1 MADDDVDL
9 DCPICLEPYNL
20 ESREPKVLTCS
31 GAHEL
36 CQACALKMRCD
47 GSVGGRDIKC
57 PHCRETISAGRPIN
71 TNRGLVAA
79 LKQKVIAEQERY
91 QLKADAA
98 AAKAEAAAAQAAA
111 AKAAAAR
118 AREYAV
124 VNADPASQRKEP
136 SHRSVRPPNKRRRR
150 REREDQDPFAA
161 ETAAARQQ
169 TLLLVIGALM
179 LLIAVSIGLWVGH
192 RSNAEY
198 VTQVS
203 YSEVEK
209 DIMSRTKRERDARYK
224 QLQADAQ
231 MMTTE
236 EMMNYVSLSTD
247 IKRNKDDPYGDG
259 DQSEHKVESP
269 EGHALRNVWSVGA
282 DYAEV
287 VQTSMIHRLCLLGSV
302 KSVERLIQRSEGAER
317 QRLLE
322 KRVSV
327 LRVTPLMATVTAR
340 RFLPKEALREIP
352 ASNHIQIA
360 RLLLQA
366 GARTE
371 ARDLAGHTAF
381 LKAVG
386 DFPNPTSWAIAKEI
400 LMRGGDIDARNR
412 FGETALMRR
421 TCVDPGDG
429 LGSDVDGEAMPDMAV
444 WLVASGAN
452 LDLGT
457 FGHGDEFVKPRDCP
471 PLGLMRMILL
481 AEMERKRLLAT
492 GEHRRHLERQMAK
505 GIEVGP
511 KLLKFERQ
519 DGPGRT
525 TRFKEEQW
533 QDTFVKMLPQIESFV
548 LEAEALRRGKSPLIG
563 SITGV

>member
-9 DCPICLEPYNL
+9 DCPVCLEPYNL
-20 ESREPKVLTCS
+20 ELREPKVLSCS

-79 LKQKVIAEQERY
+79 LKQKANAEEERN

-111 AKAAAAR
+111 TR
-118 AREYAV
+118 AREAAV
-124 VNADPASQRKEP
+124 MNAEKASQRDEP
-136 SHRSVRPPNKRRRR
+136 TQQAVRPPNKRRRR

-161 ETAAARQQ
+161 EAAAVRQQ
-169 TLLLVIGALM
+169 TWLLVIGALV
-179 LLIAVSIGLWVGH
+179 LLIAVSIGLWVGR

-203 YSEVEK
+203 YSEAEKKFMSKAKVE
-209 DIMSRTKRERDARYK
+209 SYARNL
-224 QLQADAQ
+224 QSQADVQ

-236 EMMNYVSLSTD
+236 EMINYLSLSTD
-247 IKRNKDDPYGDG
+247 LERNKDDPYGDG
-259 DQSEHKVESP
+259 DQSEHKVLSP
-269 EGHALRNVWSVGA
+269 EGNALRSVWSSGA

-287 VQTSMIHRLCLLGSV
+287 VQNSMIHRLCLLGSV
-302 KSVERLIQRSEGAER
+302 QSVERLIHRSEGAELP
-317 QRLLE
+317 RLLE

-340 RFLPKEALREIP
+340 RFLPEEALRRIP

-360 RLLLQA
+360 RLLLEA

-400 LMRGGDIDARNR
+400 LMAGGDINARNR

-429 LGSDVDGEAMPDMAV
+429 LGSDVNGEALPDMAV

-452 LDLGT
+452 LDLGA
-457 FGHGDEFVKPRDCP
+457 FGHDDEFMKPRDCP
-471 PLGLMRMILL
+471 PVGLMRMILF
-481 AEMERKRLLAT
+481 AEMQRKRLLAT

-511 KLLKFERQ
+511 GLLKYER
-519 DGPGRT
+519 GGSGRT
-525 TRFKEEQW
+525 TRLKEEKW
-533 QDTFVKMLPQIESFV
+533 QDTFDKMLPQIESFV
-548 LEAEALRRGKSPLIG
+548 HEAGAWKLRMESVRSGMDL
-563 SITGV
+563 T

>member
-9 DCPICLEPYNL
+9 DCPVCLEPYNL
-20 ESREPKVLTCS
+20 ELREPKVLSCS

-79 LKQKVIAEQERY
+79 LKQKANAEEERN

-111 AKAAAAR
+111 TR
-118 AREYAV
+118 AREAAV
-124 VNADPASQRKEP
+124 MNAEKASQRDEP
-136 SHRSVRPPNKRRRR
+136 TQQSVRPPNKRRRR

-161 ETAAARQQ
+161 EAAAVRQQ
-169 TLLLVIGALM
+169 TWLLVIGALV
-179 LLIAVSIGLWVGH
+179 LLIAVSIGLWVGR

-203 YSEVEK
+203 YSEAENK
-209 DIMSRTKRERDARYK
+209 FMSKAKRESYARNL
-224 QLQADAQ
+224 QSQADVQ

-236 EMMNYVSLSTD
+236 EMINYLSLSTD
-247 IKRNKDDPYGDG
+247 LERSEDDPYGDG
-259 DQSEHKVESP
+259 DQSEHKVLSP
-269 EGHALRNVWSVGA
+269 EGNALRSVWSSGA

-287 VQTSMIHRLCLLGSV
+287 VQNSMIHRLCLLGSV
-302 KSVERLIQRSEGAER
+302 QSVERLIHRSEGAELP
-317 QRLLE
+317 RLLE

-340 RFLPKEALREIP
+340 RFLPEEALRRIP

-360 RLLLQA
+360 RLLLEA

-400 LMRGGDIDARNR
+400 LMAGGDINARNR

-429 LGSDVDGEAMPDMAV
+429 LGSDVNGEALPDMAV

-452 LDLGT
+452 LDLGA
-457 FGHGDEFVKPRDCP
+457 FGHDDEFMKPRDCP
-471 PLGLMRMILL
+471 PVGLMRMILF
-481 AEMERKRLLAT
+481 AEMQRKRLLAT

-511 KLLKFERQ
+511 GLLKYER
-519 DGPGRT
+519 GGSGRT
-525 TRFKEEQW
+525 TRLKEEKW
-533 QDTFVKMLPQIESFV
+533 QDTFDKMLPQIESFV
-548 LEAEALRRGKSPLIG
+548 HEAGAWKLRMESVRSGMDL
-563 SITGV
+563 T

>member
-9 DCPICLEPYNL
+9 DCPVCLEPYNL
-20 ESREPKVLTCS
+20 ELREPKVLSCS

-79 LKQKVIAEQERY
+79 LKQKANAEEERN

-111 AKAAAAR
+111 AR
-118 AREYAV
+118 AREAAV
-124 VNADPASQRKEP
+124 MNAEKASQRDEP
-136 SHRSVRPPNKRRRR
+136 TQQSVRPPNKRRRR

-161 ETAAARQQ
+161 EAAAVRQQ
-169 TLLLVIGALM
+169 TWLLVIGALV
-179 LLIAVSIGLWVGH
+179 LLIAVSIGLWVGR

-203 YSEVEK
+203 YSEAENK
-209 DIMSRTKRERDARYK
+209 FMSKAKRESYARNL
-224 QLQADAQ
+224 QSQADVQ

-236 EMMNYVSLSTD
+236 EMINYLSLSTD
-247 IKRNKDDPYGDG
+247 LERNKDDPYGDG
-259 DQSEHKVESP
+259 DQSEHKVLSP
-269 EGHALRNVWSVGA
+269 EGNALRSVWSSGA

-287 VQTSMIHRLCLLGSV
+287 VQNSMIHRLCLLGSV
-302 KSVERLIQRSEGAER
+302 QSVERLIHRSEGAELP
-317 QRLLE
+317 RLLE

-340 RFLPKEALREIP
+340 RFLPEEALRRIP

-360 RLLLQA
+360 RLLLEA

-400 LMRGGDIDARNR
+400 LMAGGDINARNR

-429 LGSDVDGEAMPDMAV
+429 LGSDVNGEALPDMAV

-452 LDLGT
+452 LDLGA
-457 FGHGDEFVKPRDCP
+457 FGHDDEFMKPRDCP
-471 PLGLMRMILL
+471 PVGLMRMILF
-481 AEMERKRLLAT
+481 AEMQRKRLLAT

-511 KLLKFERQ
+511 GLLKYER
-519 DGPGRT
+519 GGSGRT
-525 TRFKEEQW
+525 TRLKEEKW
-533 QDTFVKMLPQIESFV
+533 QDTFDKMLPQIESFV
-548 LEAEALRRGKSPLIG
+548 HEAGAWKLRMESVRSGMDL
-563 SITGV
+563 T